1 MAIDNHLE
9 EIDKTYLEHL
19 VGAWK
24 VAFILFVHGLLPNV
38 WRYKASDL
46 LYKETKRSG
55 IRIVN

>member
-24 VAFILFVHGLLPNV
+24 VAFILFVHGLLPNI